1 MQMFEAIYK
10 ATVSLEFYKFTSFL
24 KIKKPLN
31 FFIFLLNNFLFLQIF
46 DKLFATSTDSDS
58 NDNSDV
64 NAFTS
69 SRSQS
74 ETGASTGKM
83 QFNFLVELGKK
94 FKKNCNKFQNSNN
107 FFSPSDP
114 NLSSNQRINILVK
127 KIQELKKTYLMIKNE
142 MNAKD
147 RRRKKLRRRE
157 RENKQKQAVKVA

>member
-1 MQMFEAIYK
+1 MLMY
-10 ATVSLEFYKFTSFL
+10 LE
-24 KIKKPLN
+24 PVLN
-31 FFIFLLNNFLFLQIF
+31 FI
-46 DKLFATSTDSDS
+46 DSDS

-74 ETGASTGKM
+74 ETGTSSGKM

-94 FKKNCNKFQNSNN
+94 LMILFGQRFRIL
-107 FFSPSDP
+107 FPLSDP
-114 NLSSNQRINILVK
+114 NQSSNQRINILVK

-157 RENKQKQAVKVA
+157 RENKQKQTAKVA